1 MKSYVGLQNKLEKA
15 KELLRNF
22 RKFSE
27 NLYGRNYQQVDTIF
41 GYFTIFTPNPNFVII
56 VTLK

>member
-41 GYFTIFTPNPNFVII
+41 GYFTILPLIRI
-56 VTLK
+56 L